1 MDEEFAARQ
10 EELVPSWPIE
20 TDERDP
26 QIGDY
31 PVIEIS
37 NQLLSPRGW
46 WDQQAR
52 RNFGDPVSL
61 EIYNSIAS
69 MSFVCVRFLNMTKC
83 YPCGDQMSLPS
94 HLI

>member
-1 MDEEFAARQ
+1 VDEEFAARQ

-61 EIYNSIAS
+61 EIFTIPLHQ
-69 MSFVCVRFLNMTKC
+69 C
-83 YPCGDQMSLPS
+83 
-94 HLI
+94 HLCALGS